1 MIKLDLQ
8 SRVPLY
14 EQLQEQIIRLS
25 LLGVLEE
32 NEQLP
37 SVRSLAREVGV
48 NPNTVAK
55 AYQELERQGIIYTVS
70 GRGSFVSPNVLSL
83 QSPRQAALDEVF
95 EALDKALSRGIAP
108 EEVLEQVKLHLN
120 NHHKEQIAQMVS
132 RYKLKLVMLIR
143 EMKQKKCHLKVMER
157 EVLQMEVVQSQEKV
171 IQGKTQLHKI
181 LVIRKMENNQ
191 GELEEAIINKQK
203 MKLYLN

>member
-25 LLGVLEE
+25 LMGVLEA

-37 SVRSLAREVGV
+37 SVRSLAHEVGV

-55 AYQELERQGIIYTVS
+55 AYQELERQGIIYTIS

-120 NHHKEQIAQMVS
+120 NHSQ
-132 RYKLKLVMLIR
+132 RR
-143 EMKQKKCHLKVMER
+143 ETL
-157 EVLQMEVVQSQEKV
+157 
-171 IQGKTQLHKI
+171 
-181 LVIRKMENNQ
+181 
-191 GELEEAIINKQK
+191 
-203 MKLYLN
+203 

>member
-25 LLGVLEE
+25 LMGVLEA

-55 AYQELERQGIIYTVS
+55 AYQELERQGIIYTIS

-95 EALDKALSRGIAP
+95 EALDKALSRGIPP
-108 EEVLEQVKLHLN
+108 EELLEQVKLHLN
-120 NHHKEQIAQMVS
+120 NHSQ
-132 RYKLKLVMLIR
+132 RR
-143 EMKQKKCHLKVMER
+143 ETL
-157 EVLQMEVVQSQEKV
+157 
-171 IQGKTQLHKI
+171 
-181 LVIRKMENNQ
+181 
-191 GELEEAIINKQK
+191 
-203 MKLYLN
+203 

>member
-25 LLGVLEE
+25 LMGVLEA

-55 AYQELERQGIIYTVS
+55 AYQELERQGIIYTIS

-83 QSPRQAALDEVF
+83 QSPRQAALNEVF

-120 NHHKEQIAQMVS
+120 NHSQRREQP
-132 RYKLKLVMLIR
+132 
-143 EMKQKKCHLKVMER
+143 
-157 EVLQMEVVQSQEKV
+157 
-171 IQGKTQLHKI
+171 
-181 LVIRKMENNQ
+181 
-191 GELEEAIINKQK
+191 
-203 MKLYLN
+203 

>member
-25 LLGVLEE
+25 LMGVLEA

-37 SVRSLAREVGV
+37 SVRSLAREVGI

-55 AYQELERQGIIYTVS
+55 AYQELERQGIIYTIS

-83 QSPRQAALDEVF
+83 QSPRQVALDEVF

-120 NHHKEQIAQMVS
+120 NHSQ
-132 RYKLKLVMLIR
+132 RR
-143 EMKQKKCHLKVMER
+143 ETL
-157 EVLQMEVVQSQEKV
+157 
-171 IQGKTQLHKI
+171 
-181 LVIRKMENNQ
+181 
-191 GELEEAIINKQK
+191 
-203 MKLYLN
+203 

>member
-25 LLGVLEE
+25 LMGVLEA

-55 AYQELERQGIIYTVS
+55 AYQELERQGIIYTIS

-95 EALDKALSRGIAP
+95 EALDKALSRGIPP
-108 EEVLEQVKLHLN
+108 EELLEQVKRYLN
-120 NHHKEQIAQMVS
+120 NHSQ
-132 RYKLKLVMLIR
+132 RR
-143 EMKQKKCHLKVMER
+143 ETL
-157 EVLQMEVVQSQEKV
+157 
-171 IQGKTQLHKI
+171 
-181 LVIRKMENNQ
+181 
-191 GELEEAIINKQK
+191 
-203 MKLYLN
+203 

>member
-25 LLGVLEE
+25 LMGVLEA

-37 SVRSLAREVGV
+37 SVRSLAREVGI

-55 AYQELERQGIIYTVS
+55 AYQELERQGIIYTIS

-120 NHHKEQIAQMVS
+120 NHSQ
-132 RYKLKLVMLIR
+132 RR
-143 EMKQKKCHLKVMER
+143 ETL
-157 EVLQMEVVQSQEKV
+157 
-171 IQGKTQLHKI
+171 
-181 LVIRKMENNQ
+181 
-191 GELEEAIINKQK
+191 
-203 MKLYLN
+203 

>member
-25 LLGVLEE
+25 LLGVLGE

-95 EALDKALSRGIAP
+95 AALDKALSRGIAP
-108 EEVLEQVKLHLN
+108 EKLLQNIQLHLEQST
-120 NHHKEQIAQMVS
+120 Q
-132 RYKLKLVMLIR
+132 RR
-143 EMKQKKCHLKVMER
+143 ETL
-157 EVLQMEVVQSQEKV
+157 
-171 IQGKTQLHKI
+171 
-181 LVIRKMENNQ
+181 
-191 GELEEAIINKQK
+191 
-203 MKLYLN
+203 

>member
-25 LLGVLEE
+25 LMGVLEA

-120 NHHKEQIAQMVS
+120 NHSQ
-132 RYKLKLVMLIR
+132 RR
-143 EMKQKKCHLKVMER
+143 ETL
-157 EVLQMEVVQSQEKV
+157 
-171 IQGKTQLHKI
+171 
-181 LVIRKMENNQ
+181 
-191 GELEEAIINKQK
+191 
-203 MKLYLN
+203 

>member
-25 LLGVLEE
+25 LLGVLGE

-70 GRGSFVSPNVLSL
+70 GRGSFVSPNVRSL

-95 EALDKALSRGIAP
+95 AALDKALSRGIAP
-108 EEVLEQVKLHLN
+108 EKLLQNIQLHLEQST
-120 NHHKEQIAQMVS
+120 Q
-132 RYKLKLVMLIR
+132 RR
-143 EMKQKKCHLKVMER
+143 ETL
-157 EVLQMEVVQSQEKV
+157 
-171 IQGKTQLHKI
+171 
-181 LVIRKMENNQ
+181 
-191 GELEEAIINKQK
+191 
-203 MKLYLN
+203 

>member
-14 EQLQEQIIRLS
+14 EQLQEQIIRRS

-83 QSPRQAALDEVF
+83 QTPRQAALDEVF
-95 EALDKALSRGIAP
+95 ETLDKALSRGIPP
-108 EEVLEQVKLHLN
+108 EELLEQISSYLK
-120 NHHKEQIAQMVS
+120 NHSQRREQP
-132 RYKLKLVMLIR
+132 
-143 EMKQKKCHLKVMER
+143 
-157 EVLQMEVVQSQEKV
+157 
-171 IQGKTQLHKI
+171 
-181 LVIRKMENNQ
+181 
-191 GELEEAIINKQK
+191 
-203 MKLYLN
+203 